1 MIRRPPRSTRT
12 DTLFPYTTLFRSP
25 DAAGPR
31 HSPASLR
38 ESERARR
45 GQVHEPDTVAR
56 FGRADHRPAPSA
68 ARFRRSAL
76 PPPRARRPHAN
87 TTPTAGHP
95 GRQPPAPAGRPPPPR
110 GVAGARPCRPRLA
123 RLSLVLGAARPLTSH
138 PPIG

>member
-12 DTLFPYTTLFRSP
+12 DTLFPYTGLKKPP

-56 FGRADHRPAPSA
+56 FGRADHRTAPSA

-76 PPPRARRPHAN
+76 PPPPPRRPL
-87 TTPTAGHP
+87 T
-95 GRQPPAPAGRPPPPR
+95 PPPPTPGHPAR
-110 GVAGARPCRPRLA
+110 HPPPPPGDPHLPAGAH
-123 RLSLVLGAARPLTSH
+123 G
-138 PPIG
+138 PPP